1 MGELTVKKIF
11 EELIV
16 MSSRIECNK
25 DRFVIK
31 SKDRGYEYDLG
42 SEISGWI
49 ELMEQ
54 QKIEIEAGVKYSW
67 DNVLSKLSVE

>member
-54 QKIEIEAGVKYSW
+54 
-67 DNVLSKLSVE
+67 